1 MRSDKEQVVEMKGGE
16 NKGGE
21 PDNKKGDVCSR
32 GGQVELGNLWHIA
45 HKYTPLSVDSLGID
59 PPISNGFTGSLVP
72 ITSNRSHRHQDTPLL
87 TSRSPDMHHPHPRSI
102 TRSLHS

>member
-32 GGQVELGNLWHIA
+32 GG
-45 HKYTPLSVDSLGID
+45 
-59 PPISNGFTGSLVP
+59 
-72 ITSNRSHRHQDTPLL
+72 
-87 TSRSPDMHHPHPRSI
+87 
-102 TRSLHS
+102 